1 MNPRQR
7 RGVLLLIASAIGA
20 IAVFFGVLTF
30 IADVNARAGNFIT
43 VVALSRDV
51 QAYEPVTAADL
62 ELREVP
68 ERWASTESIRDA
80 RDIVGLVPL
89 NDLNAGT
96 FASQGMFIDR
106 PGIAPGHREIAI
118 MVDAETGV
126 AGKVASGDRVD
137 IIATFS
143 GVDESPPSSQL
154 WAQSALVIDV
164 GLPEEVVESDG
175 RGGFTTGQGVPITF
189 ALPAEEALRVAYG
202 ESFSVKLRLALRARN
217 DDTVVDDSQIFAPP
231 NLTEVPGPAVPEPPV
246 DGGEPPA
253 EETPDEGEAVD
264 DTEAPA
270 DNEEAPADNEGEG

>member
-7 RGVLLLIASAIGA
+7 RGILLLIASGIGA
-20 IAVFFGVLTF
+20 IAVFFAVLTF
-30 IADVNARAGNFIT
+30 IAEVNARAGNFIS
-43 VVALSRDV
+43 VVSLARDV
-51 QAYEPVTAADL
+51 EAYEPITAGDL

-68 ERWASTESIRDA
+68 EKWASTESIRDA

-96 FASQGMFIDR
+96 FASTGMFIDR

-126 AGKVASGDRVD
+126 AGKINSGDRVD
-137 IIATFS
+137 IIATFQGS
-143 GVDESPPSSQL
+143 DESPPSSQL

-164 GLPEEVVESDG
+164 GLPESVVEADG
-175 RGGFTTGQGVPITF
+175 RGGFTTGQGVPVTF

-217 DDTVVDDSQIFAPP
+217 DDSLLDGNDIFAPFS
-231 NLTEVPGPAVPEPPV
+231 LT
-246 DGGEPPA
+246 DGTSGGTVGEPPA
-253 EETPDEGEAVD
+253 EPEPDDEAAQSEPEGED
-264 DTEAPA
+264 R
-270 DNEEAPADNEGEG
+270 